1 MTLYTTDYLEYYLTL
16 VAWVVNNGIWSILVA
31 SGVFA
36 LPFVAIV
43 IQEWLK
49 ARSEGADEGNKGV
62 LSSMRIENRV
72 WVAIVVIMF
81 AGIPFIPVDLATIRF
96 DTTRSAQCQVSVPLP
111 NDTGWSNVYTAL
123 NDQSALVPVWWFFMH
138 ALSKAVTGSAVAAIP
153 CGTDLR
159 QIRMD
164 VDATRID
171 DPVLAQEVA
180 DFTHDCYGPSR
191 AKLFMNR
198 PTLSDE
204 QMNDVTWI
212 GSSYFLDTPGFYD
225 TYRSKTPRTAWP
237 YDATR
242 DAGLAQVDSG
252 GGYPSCRQWWADGGQ
267 GLRSR
272 LLAQVD
278 PDLLTR
284 IGRWAGFL
292 SQSEVNDSVI
302 RAVVSPRQQKMN
314 QGAVY
319 TDYGGQIDKTLPNVV
334 TRGVGDL
341 GLTVGSLAFFPAMDV
356 VRQALPMVLTMLK
369 MALVICIPLVLLIG
383 TYDLKTVVTVSCV
396 QFALFFVD
404 FWFQL
409 ARWIDSTILDA
420 LYGWGFGADRPHA
433 NFDPLI
439 GLNNAFGDMLLNFV
453 MATMFIVLPTFWVMA
468 LGWAGVRAGNFLGG
482 LITGTS
488 DAKSA
493 GGSGSRLAMTAV
505 SRWTTTPPSGRCVGW
520 PWGGATTC
528 SWARTRAASA
538 RPQSTAWCRPPSS
551 MGWTPRPTCVRCS
564 AALPST
570 PSTASMSC

>member
-43 IQEWLK
+43 IQKWLK

-62 LSSMRIENRV
+62 LSSMRIGNRA

-81 AGIPFIPVDLATIRF
+81 AGIPFIPVDLATIKF

-111 NDTGWSNVYTAL
+111 NDTGWANVYTTL
-123 NDQSALVPVWWFFMH
+123 DNQSALVPVWWFFMH
-138 ALSKAVTGSAVAAIP
+138 AISKAVTGAAVAAIP

-225 TYRSKTPRTAWP
+225 TYRAKTPRTAWP

-252 GGYPSCRQWWADGGQ
+252 GGYPSCRQWWADGDQ

-334 TRGVGDL
+334 TRGASDL

-383 TYDLKTVVTVSCV
+383 TYDLKTVVTVS
-396 QFALFFVD
+396 AAERRH
-404 FWFQL
+404 
-409 ARWIDSTILDA
+409 ARRERP
-420 LYGWGFGADRPHA
+420 GADRR
-433 NFDPLI
+433 LT
-439 GLNNAFGDMLLNFV
+439 GLLPRDGRGAPGAADGADDAQDGARHLHPAGAADRHLRPEDGGDGELR
-453 MATMFIVLPTFWVMA
+453 P
-468 LGWAGVRAGNFLGG
+468 VRAVLRGLLVPARALDRQHDPGRALRLGVWRG
-482 LITGTS
+482 Q
-488 DAKSA
+488 A
-493 GGSGSRLAMTAV
+493 
-505 SRWTTTPPSGRCVGW
+505 
-520 PWGGATTC
+520 
-528 SWARTRAASA
+528 ARQLRSVD
-538 RPQSTAWCRPPSS
+538 RPEQR
-551 MGWTPRPTCVRCS
+551 VR
-564 AALPST
+564 
-570 PSTASMSC
+570 